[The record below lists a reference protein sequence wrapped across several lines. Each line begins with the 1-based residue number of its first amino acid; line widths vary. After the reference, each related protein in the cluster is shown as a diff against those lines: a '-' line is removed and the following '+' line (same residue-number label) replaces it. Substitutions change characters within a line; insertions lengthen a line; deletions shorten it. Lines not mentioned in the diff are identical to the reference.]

1 MSEFAESSGGLLGLV
16 AVVAV
21 IGVAAYWAFG
31 PQAVGL
37 PAMIG
42 AFALWGLISLVS
54 DTGLGGV
61 GILVIVGG
69 VIAVLLII
77 GMAMRLG
84 DNPPTRSEKDRTG
97 DDS

>member
-1 MSEFAESSGGLLGLV
+1 VTELLESAGGV
-16 AVVAV
+16 AVVALV
-21 IGVAAYWAFG
+21 VVLIGLCAYWAFG

-37 PAMIG
+37 PALIG

-54 DTGLGGV
+54 NAGLGAV
-61 GILVIVGG
+61 GILVVVAG
-69 VIAVLLII
+69 VVAVLLII

-84 DNPPTRSEKDRTG
+84 ADPSTRSDA